1 MINKCKYRFT
11 ILKHLL
17 PFSKG
22 VKGFF
27 VSSFALKLIVMV
39 TAMITPVFYKLFIDE
54 VIIHGRFDITAIVI
68 CGYLGLFL
76 IEVAIGYLQNFVQ
89 YRMNNTLLFRVKNRI
104 WNNFFKLPFS
114 EYEHRN
120 IGDMKMRLEDD
131 ISQISAFTGM
141 QTVDSVI
148 AFLTLLISGVILFVI
163 DIRLALFSIIVIPIT
178 FSVDNALS
186 KREAVLNNANRQ
198 NEESMSAWL
207 HSSFQ
212 GWREVKALNLGKKQE
227 IRFVR
232 YLHNYALYFAVW
244 INYWTARVLVI
255 PKIKNEFL
263 MRFGLYFLGGLLII
277 NGELEISSLL
287 VFASYYGTLSNS
299 VRTLSDADANL
310 KSNMPYSDR
319 LLEELNRVPIAS
331 KQGIVPDSSNI
342 IEFENITFAYD
353 RENGNVISNFNLRIE
368 KGERVAI
375 TGKSG
380 CGKTTVLK
388 LICGMLMPNSGKVS
402 FSGVDIKDI
411 DISAMHSHIGFI
423 MQENLLFNTT
433 IRENLLYGN
442 NNASEDELIEALKK
456 AYIYDFVK
464 ELPDRLDTVIGER
477 GIKLSGGQKQRIVLA
492 RMFLRDVDVYIFDEA
507 TSALDQYSEN
517 FIHEAIETIA
527 PDKTIIIVAHRESSI
542 SLCDRKITLD

>member
-1 MINKCKYRFT
+1 MITKLKYR
-11 ILKHLL
+11 LLVLQNLL
-17 PFSKG
+17 PFSKS

-27 VSSFALKLIVMV
+27 VSSFALKLIVMA
-39 TAMITPVFYKLFIDE
+39 TSMIMPVFYKLFIDE
-54 VIIHGRFDITAIVI
+54 VIIYGKFDVMVIVI
-68 CGYLGLFL
+68 GGYFGLFL
-76 IEVAIGYLQNFVQ
+76 IEVAVGYLQNFVQ
-89 YRMNNTLLFRVKNRI
+89 YRMDNTLLFRVKYKI
-104 WNNFFKLPFS
+104 WNNYFKLSFS
-114 EYEHRN
+114 EYEARN

-131 ISQISAFTGM
+131 TSQITAFTSV
-141 QTVDSVI
+141 QTVDYVI
-148 AFLTLLISGVILFVI
+148 AFLTLLISGTILFMI
-163 DIRLALFSIIVIPIT
+163 DIRLALFSIIVIHIT
-178 FSVDNALS
+178 FAVDNTLS
-186 KREAVLNNANRQ
+186 KREAVLNNTNRK

-212 GWREVKALNLGKKQE
+212 GWREVRALNLGKKQE
-227 IRFVR
+227 ILFVK
-232 YLHNYALYFAVW
+232 YLHNYALYFGTW

-287 VFASYYGTLSNS
+287 VFASYYGVLSNS
-299 VRTLSDADANL
+299 VKVLSDSDASL
-310 KSNMPYSDR
+310 QSNMPYSDR
-319 LLEELNRVPIAS
+319 LLEELNRIPVAS
-331 KQGIVPDSSNI
+331 KQGIVPDLSNI
-342 IEFENITFAYD
+342 IELENVTFAYSK
-353 RENGNVISNFNLRIE
+353 ENGNVITQLNLIIQ

-375 TGKSG
+375 IGKSG

-388 LICGMLMPNSGKVS
+388 LICGMLAPNSGKVS
-402 FSGVDIKDI
+402 FSGVDLKDI
-411 DISAMHSHIGFI
+411 DISTMHSRIGFI

-442 NNASEDELIEALKK
+442 SNASENELTEALKK

-464 ELPDRLDTVIGER
+464 NLPDVLDTVIGER

-517 FIHEAIETIA
+517 IIHDAIKTIE
-527 PDKTIIIVAHRESSI
+527 PDKTIIIAAHRESSI
-542 SLCDRKITLD
+542 SLCDKRIHL